1 MNMEYNDVV
10 KKLNELIE
18 KIKIAEEK
26 ADKEPE
32 IKIEDENMDYT
43 EQFLKTEEIT
53 KANANTPE
61 KLKEDFDKTV
71 EYSLKKFETEK
82 SKLEKE
88 IEDKLTNTEDYNSI
102 YLVGE
107 LQTKVSTLTE
117 QINNIKEISDKEN
130 EREELVGIKKEIIA
144 EELSKLE
151 VRKQELE
158 KEIESKTD
166 ENDYMSQYMLGNLQ
180 AELHDI
186 NKQIAILKSG
196 NFTKQ
201 QIDRAIVEIDKL
213 KQEKSQLEDKINS
226 IDENDV
232 NGIYL
237 SGEQHNQLDKVNAK
251 LKRLSVFNADIEKRK
266 EKEQTKKQQTKPT
279 AKTEPTPVNPK
290 AIISNLKIVYNRET
304 NKYELTDDAIQYKQE
319 FNLNQNYLKRKNAVE
334 LVEMIEAKRGKEFTL
349 DIASM
354 IDANLYNCLVEY
366 DKIAGTNRAGEYIES
381 LDGNGKSNL
390 DVTYNLKGKRTLGI
404 INNFRQNRMAKRS
417 EDFIGAK
424 VERNENAIT
433 KAIKD
438 LFKRVRTKSLPV
450 PEEQQT
456 HDSTIKDING
466 QEIPSKD
473 LDEKEAFS
481 ERIKVNQYSKPEIAS
496 YVNAYMARGEQTE
509 AKDINAKDKA
519 EYLQQL
525 REEGLSEN
533 EITEISE
540 KIEIQEGKNNQSK
553 GMNR

>member
-1 MNMEYNDVV
+1 MEYNDVV

-43 EQFLKTEEIT
+43 EQYLKTEEIT
-53 KANANTPE
+53 KANANTPQ
-61 KLKEDFDKTV
+61 KLKEEIDKTV
-71 EYSLKKFETEK
+71 EDSLKQFETEK

-88 IEDKLTNTEDYNSI
+88 IEDKISNTEDYNSI

-144 EELSKLE
+144 EELAKLE

-166 ENDYMSQYMLGNLQ
+166 ENDYMGQYMLGNLQ

-213 KQEKSQLEDKINS
+213 KQEKSQLENKINS

-251 LKRLSVFNADIEKRK
+251 LKRLSVFNADIEKRNDQEQAK
-266 EKEQTKKQQTKPT
+266 KIEKPKPVEKPIEQPINITSQ
-279 AKTEPTPVNPK
+279 
-290 AIISNLKIVYNRET
+290 LKVVYNRES
-304 NKYELTDDAIQYKQE
+304 NKYELVDEIRKYKQE
-319 FNLNQNYLKRKNAVE
+319 FTLNQNLLKKKNIAE
-334 LVEMIEAKRGKEFTL
+334 LVDRIEDERGKEFTFE
-349 DIASM
+349 ISNM
-354 IDANLYNCLVEY
+354 IDANLYNCLLEY
-366 DKIAGTNRAGEYIES
+366 DKVAGTNRAGEYIES

-438 LFKRVRTKSLPV
+438 LFKRVKTKSLLSP
-450 PEEQQT
+450 EQQPV
-456 HDSTIKDING
+456 HDNGIKDVNG

-481 ERIKVNQYSKPEIAS
+481 SRIKVNQYSNPEIAS
-496 YVNAYMARGEQTE
+496 YVNAYMTRGEQTE
-509 AKDINAKDKA
+509 EKDINATNKA

-540 KIEIQEGKNNQSK
+540 KIEMQESKSNQTQ
-553 GMNR
+553 GMSR

>member
-43 EQFLKTEEIT
+43 EQYLKTEEIT

-61 KLKEDFDKTV
+61 KLKEEFDKTV

-88 IEDKLTNTEDYNSI
+88 IGDKLTNTEDYNSI

-319 FNLNQNYLKRKNAVE
+319 FDLNKDLLKIKNISKIVLMAVE
-334 LVEMIEAKRGKEFTL
+334 KRGQYFKSEIST
-349 DIASM
+349 M

-366 DKIAGTNRAGEYIES
+366 DKVAGTNRAGEYIES

-433 KAIKD
+433 KAIKA
-438 LFKRVRTKSLPV
+438 LFKRVKTKSLPS
-450 PEEQQT
+450 PEQQPV
-456 HDSTIKDING
+456 HDNGIRDINE

-473 LDEKEAFS
+473 INEKEAFS
-481 ERIKVNQYSKPEIAS
+481 SRIKVNQYSKPEIAS
-496 YVNAYMARGEQTE
+496 YVNAYMTRGEQTE
-509 AKDINAKDKA
+509 EKDINATNKA

-525 REEGLSEN
+525 REEGLSER

-540 KIEIQEGKNNQSK
+540 KIEMQEGKNNQSRE
-553 GMNR
+553 MNR

>member
-1 MNMEYNDVV
+1 MEYNDVV

-43 EQFLKTEEIT
+43 EQYLKTEEIT

-61 KLKEDFDKTV
+61 KLKEEFDKTV
-71 EYSLKKFETEK
+71 EDSLKQFETEK

-88 IEDKLTNTEDYNSI
+88 IEDKISNTEDYNSI

-144 EELSKLE
+144 EELAKLE

-166 ENDYMSQYMLGNLQ
+166 ENDYMGQYMLGNLQ

-213 KQEKSQLEDKINS
+213 KQEKSQLENKINS

-251 LKRLSVFNADIEKRK
+251 LKRLSVFNADIEKRNDQEQAK
-266 EKEQTKKQQTKPT
+266 KIEKPKPVEKPIEQPINITSQ
-279 AKTEPTPVNPK
+279 
-290 AIISNLKIVYNRET
+290 LKVVYNRES
-304 NKYELTDDAIQYKQE
+304 NKYELVDEIRKYKQE
-319 FNLNQNYLKRKNAVE
+319 FTLNQNLLKKKNIAE
-334 LVEMIEAKRGKEFTL
+334 LVDRIEDERGKEFTFE
-349 DIASM
+349 ISNM
-354 IDANLYNCLVEY
+354 IDANLYNCLLEY
-366 DKIAGTNRAGEYIES
+366 DKVAGTNRAGEYIES

-438 LFKRVRTKSLPV
+438 LFKRVKTKSLLSP
-450 PEEQQT
+450 EQQPV
-456 HDSTIKDING
+456 HDNGIKDVNG

-481 ERIKVNQYSKPEIAS
+481 SRIKVNQYSNPEIAS
-496 YVNAYMARGEQTE
+496 YVNAYMTRGEQTE
-509 AKDINAKDKA
+509 EKDINATNKA

-525 REEGLSEN
+525 REEGLSER

-540 KIEIQEGKNNQSK
+540 KIEMQEGKNNQSRE
-553 GMNR
+553 MNR

>member
-43 EQFLKTEEIT
+43 EQYLKTEEIT

-61 KLKEDFDKTV
+61 KLKEEFDKTV
-71 EYSLKKFETEK
+71 EDSLKQFETEK

-88 IEDKLTNTEDYNSI
+88 IEDKISNTEDYNSI

-144 EELSKLE
+144 EELAKLE

-166 ENDYMSQYMLGNLQ
+166 ENDYMGQYMLGNLQ

-213 KQEKSQLEDKINS
+213 KQEKSQLENKINS

-251 LKRLSVFNADIEKRK
+251 LKRLSVFNADIEKRNDQEQAK
-266 EKEQTKKQQTKPT
+266 KIEKPKPVEKPIEQPINITSQ
-279 AKTEPTPVNPK
+279 
-290 AIISNLKIVYNRET
+290 LKVVYNRES
-304 NKYELTDDAIQYKQE
+304 NKYELVDEIRKYKQE
-319 FNLNQNYLKRKNAVE
+319 FTLNQNLLKKKNIAE
-334 LVEMIEAKRGKEFTL
+334 LVDRIEDERGKEFTFE
-349 DIASM
+349 ISNM
-354 IDANLYNCLVEY
+354 IDANLYNCLLEY
-366 DKIAGTNRAGEYIES
+366 DKVAGTNRAGEYIES

-438 LFKRVRTKSLPV
+438 LFKRVKTKSLLSP
-450 PEEQQT
+450 EQQPV
-456 HDSTIKDING
+456 HDNGIKDVNG

-481 ERIKVNQYSKPEIAS
+481 SRIKVNQYSNPEIAS
-496 YVNAYMARGEQTE
+496 YVNAYMTRGEQTE
-509 AKDINAKDKA
+509 EKDINATNKA

-525 REEGLSEN
+525 REEGLSER

-540 KIEIQEGKNNQSK
+540 KIEMQEGKNNQSRE
-553 GMNR
+553 MNR

>member
-43 EQFLKTEEIT
+43 EQYLKTEEIT

-61 KLKEDFDKTV
+61 KLKEEFDKTV
-71 EYSLKKFETEK
+71 EDSLKQFETEK

-88 IEDKLTNTEDYNSI
+88 IEDKISNTEDYNSI

-144 EELSKLE
+144 EELAKLE

-166 ENDYMSQYMLGNLQ
+166 ENDYMGQYMLGNLQ

-213 KQEKSQLEDKINS
+213 KQEKSQLENKINS

-251 LKRLSVFNADIEKRK
+251 LKRLSVFNADIEKRNDQEQAK
-266 EKEQTKKQQTKPT
+266 KIEKPKPVEKPIEQPINITSQ
-279 AKTEPTPVNPK
+279 
-290 AIISNLKIVYNRET
+290 LKVVYNRES
-304 NKYELTDDAIQYKQE
+304 NKYELVDEIRKYKQE
-319 FNLNQNYLKRKNAVE
+319 FTLNQNLLKKKNIAE
-334 LVEMIEAKRGKEFTL
+334 LVDRIEDERGKEFTFE
-349 DIASM
+349 ISNM
-354 IDANLYNCLVEY
+354 IDANLYNCLLEY
-366 DKIAGTNRAGEYIES
+366 DKVAGTNRAGEYIES

-438 LFKRVRTKSLPV
+438 LFKRVKTKSLLSP
-450 PEEQQT
+450 EQQPV
-456 HDSTIKDING
+456 HDNGIKDVNG

-481 ERIKVNQYSKPEIAS
+481 SRIKVNQYSNPEIAS
-496 YVNAYMARGEQTE
+496 YVNAYMTRGEQTE
-509 AKDINAKDKA
+509 EKDINATNKA

-540 KIEIQEGKNNQSK
+540 KIEMQESKSNQTQ
-553 GMNR
+553 GMSR

>member
-1 MNMEYNDVV
+1 MEYNDVV

-43 EQFLKTEEIT
+43 EQYLKTEEIT

-61 KLKEDFDKTV
+61 KLKEEFDKTV
-71 EYSLKKFETEK
+71 EDSLKQFETEK

-88 IEDKLTNTEDYNSI
+88 IEDKISNTEDYNSI

-144 EELSKLE
+144 EELAKLE

-166 ENDYMSQYMLGNLQ
+166 ENDYMGQYMLGNLQ

-213 KQEKSQLEDKINS
+213 KQEKSQLENKINS

-251 LKRLSVFNADIEKRK
+251 LKRLSVFNADIEKRNDQEQAK
-266 EKEQTKKQQTKPT
+266 KIEKPKPVEKPIEQPINITSQ
-279 AKTEPTPVNPK
+279 
-290 AIISNLKIVYNRET
+290 LKVVYNRES
-304 NKYELTDDAIQYKQE
+304 NKYELVDEIRKYKQE
-319 FNLNQNYLKRKNAVE
+319 FTLNQNLLKKKNIAE
-334 LVEMIEAKRGKEFTL
+334 LVDRIEDERGKEFTFE
-349 DIASM
+349 ISNM
-354 IDANLYNCLVEY
+354 IDANLYNCLLEY
-366 DKIAGTNRAGEYIES
+366 DKVAGTNRAGEYIES

-438 LFKRVRTKSLPV
+438 LFKRVKTKSLLSP
-450 PEEQQT
+450 EQQPV
-456 HDSTIKDING
+456 HDNGIKDVNG

-481 ERIKVNQYSKPEIAS
+481 SRIKVNQYSNPEIAS
-496 YVNAYMARGEQTE
+496 YVNAYMTRGEQTE
-509 AKDINAKDKA
+509 EKDINATNKA

-540 KIEIQEGKNNQSK
+540 KIAMQESKSNQTQ
-553 GMNR
+553 GMSR

>member
-1 MNMEYNDVV
+1 MEYNDVV

-32 IKIEDENMDYT
+32 IEIEDENMDYT

-61 KLKEDFDKTV
+61 KLKEEFDKTV
-71 EYSLKKFETEK
+71 EDSLKKFETEK
-82 SKLEKE
+82 DKLEKE
-88 IEDKLTNTEDYNSI
+88 IEDKLTNTEDYNSM

-107 LQTKVSTLTE
+107 LQAKVSKLDG
-117 QINNIKEISDKEN
+117 QINTIKEISDKEN
-130 EREELVGIKKEIIA
+130 EREEFGKIKKEIID
-144 EELSKLE
+144 EELAKLE

-166 ENDYMSQYMLGNLQ
+166 GNDYMSQYMLGNLQ
-180 AELHDI
+180 AELNEI
-186 NKQIAILKSG
+186 NSQIETLKSG
-196 NFTKQ
+196 NFTRQ

-226 IDENDV
+226 IDENDA

-319 FNLNQNYLKRKNAVE
+319 FELNKDLLKIKNISKIVLMAVE
-334 LVEMIEAKRGKEFTL
+334 KRGQYFKSEIST
-349 DIASM
+349 M

-366 DKIAGTNRAGEYIES
+366 DKVAGTNRAGEYIES

-417 EDFIGAK
+417 EEFIGAK

-438 LFKRVRTKSLPV
+438 LFKRVKTKSLPS
-450 PEEQQT
+450 PEQQPV
-456 HDSTIKDING
+456 HDNGIRDINE

-473 LDEKEAFS
+473 INEKEAFS
-481 ERIKVNQYSKPEIAS
+481 SRIKVNQYSKPEIAS
-496 YVNAYMARGEQTE
+496 YVNAYMTRGEQTE
-509 AKDINAKDKA
+509 EKDINATNKA

-525 REEGLSEN
+525 REEGLSER

-540 KIEIQEGKNNQSK
+540 KIEMQEGKNNQSRE
-553 GMNR
+553 MNR

>member
-32 IKIEDENMDYT
+32 IKIEDENIDYT
-43 EQFLKTEEIT
+43 EQYLKTEEIT

-61 KLKEDFDKTV
+61 KLKEEFDKTV
-71 EYSLKKFETEK
+71 EDSLKQFETEK

-88 IEDKLTNTEDYNSI
+88 IEDKLTNTEDYNSM

-107 LQTKVSTLTE
+107 LQARVSTLTE

-319 FNLNQNYLKRKNAVE
+319 FELNKDLLKIKNISKIVLMAVE
-334 LVEMIEAKRGKEFTL
+334 KRGQYFKSEIST
-349 DIASM
+349 M

-366 DKIAGTNRAGEYIES
+366 DKVAGTNRAGEYIES

-390 DVTYNLKGKRTLGI
+390 DVTYNLKGRRTLGI

-417 EDFIGAK
+417 EEFIGAK

-438 LFKRVRTKSLPV
+438 LFKRVKTKSLPS
-450 PEEQQT
+450 PEQQPV
-456 HDSTIKDING
+456 HDNGIRDINE

-473 LDEKEAFS
+473 INEKEAFS
-481 ERIKVNQYSKPEIAS
+481 SRIKVNQYSKPEIAS
-496 YVNAYMARGEQTE
+496 YVNAYMTRGEQTE
-509 AKDINAKDKA
+509 EKDINATNKA

-525 REEGLSEN
+525 REEGLSER

-540 KIEIQEGKNNQSK
+540 KIEMQEGKNNQSRE
-553 GMNR
+553 MNR

>member
-1 MNMEYNDVV
+1 MEYNDVV

-43 EQFLKTEEIT
+43 EQYLKTEEIT

-61 KLKEDFDKTV
+61 KLKEEFDKTV
-71 EYSLKKFETEK
+71 EDSLKQFETEK

-88 IEDKLTNTEDYNSI
+88 IEDKISNTEDYNSI

-144 EELSKLE
+144 EELAKLE

-166 ENDYMSQYMLGNLQ
+166 ENDYMGQYMLGNLQ

-213 KQEKSQLEDKINS
+213 KQEKSQLENKINS

-251 LKRLSVFNADIEKRK
+251 LKRLSVFNADIEKRNDQEQAK
-266 EKEQTKKQQTKPT
+266 KIEKPKPVEKPIEQPINITSQ
-279 AKTEPTPVNPK
+279 
-290 AIISNLKIVYNRET
+290 LKVVYNRES
-304 NKYELTDDAIQYKQE
+304 NKYELVDEIRKYKQE
-319 FNLNQNYLKRKNAVE
+319 FTLNQNLLKKKNIAE
-334 LVEMIEAKRGKEFTL
+334 LVDRIEDERGKEFTFE
-349 DIASM
+349 ISNM
-354 IDANLYNCLVEY
+354 IDANLYNCLLEY
-366 DKIAGTNRAGEYIES
+366 DKVAGTNRAGEYIES

-438 LFKRVRTKSLPV
+438 LFKRVKTKSLLSP
-450 PEEQQT
+450 EQQPV
-456 HDSTIKDING
+456 HDNGIKDVNG

-481 ERIKVNQYSKPEIAS
+481 SRIKVNQYSNPEIAS
-496 YVNAYMARGEQTE
+496 YVNAYMTRGEQTE
-509 AKDINAKDKA
+509 EKDINATNKA

-540 KIEIQEGKNNQSK
+540 KIEMQESKSNQTQ
-553 GMNR
+553 GMSR

>member
-1 MNMEYNDVV
+1 MEYNDVV

-32 IKIEDENMDYT
+32 IEIEDENMDYT

-61 KLKEDFDKTV
+61 KLKEEFDKTV
-71 EYSLKKFETEK
+71 EDSLKKFETEK
-82 SKLEKE
+82 DKLEKE
-88 IEDKLTNTEDYNSI
+88 IEDKLTNTEDYNSM

-107 LQTKVSTLTE
+107 LQAKVSKLDR
-117 QINNIKEISDKEN
+117 QINTIKEISDKEN
-130 EREELVGIKKEIIA
+130 EREEFGKIKKEIID
-144 EELSKLE
+144 EELAKLE

-186 NKQIAILKSG
+186 NKQIAILQSG

-251 LKRLSVFNADIEKRK
+251 LKRLSVFNADIEKRN
-266 EKEQTKKQQTKPT
+266 EQEQAKKQQTKPT

-319 FNLNQNYLKRKNAVE
+319 FDLNKDLLKIKNISKIVLMAVE
-334 LVEMIEAKRGKEFTL
+334 KRGQYFKSEIST
-349 DIASM
+349 M

-366 DKIAGTNRAGEYIES
+366 DKVAGTNRAGEYIES

-417 EDFIGAK
+417 EEFIGAK

-438 LFKRVRTKSLPV
+438 LFKRVETKALPS
-450 PEEQQT
+450 PEQQPV
-456 HDSTIKDING
+456 HDKGIRDING

-473 LDEKEAFS
+473 LDEKEVFS
-481 ERIKVNQYSKPEIAS
+481 SRIKVNQYSNPEIAS
-496 YVNAYMARGEQTE
+496 YVNAYMTRGEQTE
-509 AKDINAKDKA
+509 EKDINSKNKV

-525 REEGLSEN
+525 REEGLSEDM
-533 EITEISE
+533 ITEISE
-540 KIEIQEGKNNQSK
+540 KIEMQEGKNNQSK